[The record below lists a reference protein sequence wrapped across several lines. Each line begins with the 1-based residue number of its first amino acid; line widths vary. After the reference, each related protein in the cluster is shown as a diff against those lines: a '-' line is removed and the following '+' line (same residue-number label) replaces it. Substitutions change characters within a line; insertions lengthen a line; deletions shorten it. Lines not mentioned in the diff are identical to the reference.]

1 MTKRACPYEEN
12 LLPQLKVHVGQRE
25 IDNGIA
31 GKERMKQVYAKD
43 TLHPDKTLN
52 FLKEGVKEYS
62 QNLNTSEMDLTELPL
77 TKITSREVK
86 SERTSKQMILNSKI
100 QLETGDKV
108 ISDAQVD
115 LCGCCKVID
124 SNSRN
129 KCFYCDQILCSFC
142 LCQCIKCCELF
153 FQNCSLPIY
162 DTEQNHVCLN
172 CYY

>member
-31 GKERMKQVYAKD
+31 EKERMKQVY
-43 TLHPDKTLN
+43 DKTLN
-52 FLKEGVKEYS
+52 LLKEGVKEYS
-62 QNLNTSEMDLTELPL
+62 QNSNTSQMELTELPL
-77 TKITSREVK
+77 TKITSREMK
-86 SERTSKQMILNSKI
+86 PERSKQMILNSKL
-100 QLETGDKV
+100 QLESSDKI

-115 LCGCCKVID
+115 LCGCCRVID
-124 SNSRN
+124 SNSTN
-129 KCFYCDQILCSFC
+129 KCFYCDQVLCTFC

-153 FQNCSLPIY
+153 CQNCSLPIY
-162 DTEQNHVCLN
+162 DTERNHVCLN